1 MGSWQQK
8 SEKAIADFLSN
19 SGWEDVYGIWK
30 RRISDFATPISPVFL
45 EVSLYDPGNPR
56 REEVE
61 LAWWP
66 RGQLNQLRH
75 KCQQHFDNYPG
86 TLGPTHP
93 TTFEGRKGELQTLE
107 FLWEHKDEP
116 EQVAAVLLSA
126 SIFSRLYGRN
136 GGRPEKW
143 PLFVCVEALSD
154 IINERWRAE
163 SGYWHHASTCV
174 LPYSSYDYVYQLDS
188 LRSFVT
194 YLAEEH
200 AALLHQFAPVVV
212 RFTPVRVS
220 THTDA

>member
-1 MGSWQQK
+1 MTWQQQDK
-8 SEKAIADFLSN
+8 KAIATFLN
-19 SGWEDVYGIWK
+19 GLGWKDVYTIWR
-30 RRISDFATPISPVFL
+30 RRISDFVAPTTPLFL
-45 EVSLYDPGNPR
+45 EVLLHDPGNPHR
-56 REEVE
+56 DGVE

-66 RGQLNQLRH
+66 RNELNALRL
-75 KCQQHFDNYPG
+75 KCQQHFDDYPG

-93 TTFEGRKGELQTLE
+93 NASQDRKGELQTLE

-126 SIFSRLYGRN
+126 SIFSRLYGRK
-136 GGRPEKW
+136 GRHPEKW

-154 IINERWRAE
+154 MINERWRAE
-163 SGYWHHASTCV
+163 SGYWHHASTFV
-174 LPYSSYDYVYQLDS
+174 LPYSNYDYVYQLDS

-212 RFTPVRVS
+212 RFASERVPML
-220 THTDA
+220 TDA